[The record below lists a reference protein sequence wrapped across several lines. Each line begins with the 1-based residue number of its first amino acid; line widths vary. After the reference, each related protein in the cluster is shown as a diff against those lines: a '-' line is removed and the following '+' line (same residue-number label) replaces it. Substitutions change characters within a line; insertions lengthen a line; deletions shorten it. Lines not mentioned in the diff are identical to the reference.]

1 MGTGI
6 CLDPIFVL
14 ESEGV
19 TLITLREQL
28 GICDGT
34 AEGENHFQPIT
45 ARGSKQHEDTGIL
58 LEEFPQFVESP
69 GNMIDIEDHVARRL
83 KELRIALAVG
93 EAGECEIRKELL
105 QARSIYLIGGIA
117 DSGDLGL

>member
-1 MGTGI
+1 MGAGI
-6 CLDPIFVL
+6 GLDLIFVL
-14 ESEGV
+14 EILGE
-19 TLITLREQL
+19 TLIALRERL
-28 GICDGT
+28 GIRNRIV
-34 AEGENHFQPIT
+34 EGKNHFQPIT

-83 KELRIALAVG
+83 KECRITLIG
-93 EAGECEIRKELL
+93 SEAGECEIRKELL
-105 QARSIYLIGGIA
+105 QARSIYLIGGLT